1 VLVDTHAHLDFP
13 EFVHDIPGVL
23 HRAHEMGVTTILTIG
38 IDLES
43 SLEAARLAQQYDSIF
58 ASAGI
63 HPHGARSLSNE
74 DCDTLK
80 ALAAGPRV
88 VALGEIGLDFYRDRQ
103 PRSSQTR
110 CLRQQLEL
118 AVELKSPVIFHI
130 RDAYEEFLRVI
141 GDYPSLRGNGV
152 MHCFSGTW
160 DIAGKCLDLGFYLSV
175 PGTVT
180 FSKAETQQQVARNIP
195 LDRLLVETDA
205 PYLTPVP
212 YRGKVNEPAYVRY
225 TAQKIA
231 ELRNSTLEE
240 IAHETTANARRVF
253 SIQ

>member
-1 VLVDTHAHLDFP
+1 
-13 EFVHDIPGVL
+13 
-23 HRAHEMGVTTILTIG
+23 
-38 IDLES
+38 
-43 SLEAARLAQQYDSIF
+43 
-58 ASAGI
+58 
-63 HPHGARSLSNE
+63 
-74 DCDTLK
+74 K